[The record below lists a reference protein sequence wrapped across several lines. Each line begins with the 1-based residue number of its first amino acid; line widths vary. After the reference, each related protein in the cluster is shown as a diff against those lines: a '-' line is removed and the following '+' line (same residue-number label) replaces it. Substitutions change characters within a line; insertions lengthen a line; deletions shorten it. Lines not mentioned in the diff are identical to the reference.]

1 MDGAVKK
8 QLATGDTIFWS
19 YQVISGRNENQY
31 RLGVAVIVKKEKS
44 NALLEWKA
52 TKERL
57 IHARCNS
64 RFIKISVIICYEPS
78 EDADIDAKTLSRTVR
93 NQLRKTSRS
102 PMALG
107 IGDLNGEVTLLQGVT
122 CTVEYL
128 GGFLTSEV
136 TVR

>member
-19 YQVISGRNENQY
+19 YQVISGRNENQH

-44 NALLEWKA
+44 NALLKWKA

-64 RFIKISVIICYEPS
+64 RFIKISVIICYAPL
-78 EDADIDAKTLSRTVR
+78 EDADIEANTLSMPVS
-93 NQLRKTSRS
+93 NQLRKTSQC
-102 PMALG
+102 MM
-107 IGDLNGEVTLLQGVT
+107 
-122 CTVEYL
+122 YL
-128 GGFLTSEV
+128 
-136 TVR
+136 